1 MKNTFDTENTT
12 STHISREFSLRSK
25 LQCQKELIRLASKD
39 VLAKERKIEALKIE
53 NLRLKRLVKSQSEG
67 VGA

>member
-1 MKNTFDTENTT
+1 MNKVFNPNN
-12 STHISREFSLRSK
+12 STLDPIRQESVLHIR
-25 LQCQKELIRLASKD
+25 LQHQKELLRLASRD
-39 VLAKERKIEALKIE
+39 VLSKKRKLEALKIE